1 MTDLAP
7 PSADRPLDP
16 QKLLRIANLTR
27 EVLEEARKL
36 GPDDSSVTELVALY
50 QRVKEQL
57 KLALPNFLFEELDQ
71 MELDLPFQD
80 EATASEVRVVYSA
93 LIGWLGGLF
102 QGLQASA
109 QAQVLSQL
117 PSHGELP
124 DEEKSP
130 AQSPPPEKKE
140 GYL

>member
-1 MTDLAP
+1 MTDDAP
-7 PSADRPLDP
+7 SSADRPLDP

-36 GPDDSSVTELVALY
+36 GPEDSSVAELATLY

-57 KLALPNFLFEELDQ
+57 KMALPNFLVEELEQ
-71 MELDLPFQD
+71 MELDLPFRD
-80 EATASEVRVVYSA
+80 DATASEVRVVYSA

-109 QAQVLSQL
+109 QAQVLSQPP
-117 PSHGELP
+117 PSGELP
-124 DEEKSP
+124 DQEKSP
-130 AQSPPPEKKE
+130 EQTLPAEKE

>member
-1 MTDLAP
+1 MTDTAP

-36 GPDDSSVTELVALY
+36 GPDDSSVAELAALY
-50 QRVKEQL
+50 KRVKEQL
-57 KLALPNFLFEELDQ
+57 KLALPNFLVEELDQ
-71 MELDLPFQD
+71 MELDLPFHD
-80 EATASEVRVVYSA
+80 DATASEVRVVYSA

-117 PSHGELP
+117 PGSDGDKADEKAVEQSLP
-124 DEEKSP
+124 AE
-130 AQSPPPEKKE
+130 KE

>member
-1 MTDLAP
+1 MTDQASS
-7 PSADRPLDP
+7 SADRPLDP

-36 GPDDSSVTELVALY
+36 GPDDSSVTELAALY
-50 QRVKEQL
+50 KRVKEQL
-57 KLALPNFLFEELDQ
+57 NLALPNFLVEELDQ
-71 MELDLPFQD
+71 MELDLPFRD
-80 EATASEVRVVYSA
+80 DATASEVRVVYSA

-117 PSHGELP
+117 PGPEGTQP
-124 DEEKSP
+124 DEKPDQESL
-130 AQSPPPEKKE
+130 PEKKE

>member
-1 MTDLAP
+1 MTEPTAT
-7 PSADRPLDP
+7 DRPLDP

-36 GPDDSSVTELVALY
+36 SPDDSSVAELAALY
-50 QRVKEQL
+50 KRVKEQL
-57 KLALPNFLFEELDQ
+57 KLALPNFLVEELDQ
-71 MELDLPFQD
+71 MELDLPFRD
-80 EATASEVRVVYSA
+80 DATASEVRVVYSA

-117 PSHGELP
+117 PGAGETQPDGKPSEQSLP
-124 DEEKSP
+124 AE
-130 AQSPPPEKKE
+130 KE

>member
-1 MTDLAP
+1 MSDPEEALE
-7 PSADRPLDP
+7 DRPLDP

-36 GPDDSSVTELVALY
+36 GPDESSVGELAALY

-57 KLALPNFLFEELDQ
+57 KQALPNFLVEELDQ
-71 MELDLPFQD
+71 MELDLPFRD
-80 EATASEVRVVYSA
+80 DATPSEVRVVYSA

-102 QGLQASA
+102 QGLQASV
-109 QAQVLSQL
+109 QAAALSQL
-117 PSHGELP
+117 PGGAQPGEQKP
-124 DEEKSP
+124 GPIPRTSP
-130 AQSPPPEKKE
+130 EKE

>member
-1 MTDLAP
+1 
-7 PSADRPLDP
+7 
-16 QKLLRIANLTR
+16 R

-36 GPDDSSVTELVALY
+36 GPEDSSVAELAALY

-57 KLALPNFLFEELDQ
+57 KMALPNFLFEELDQ
-71 MELDLPFQD
+71 MELDLPFRD

-109 QAQVLSQL
+109 QAQVQSQL
-117 PSHGELP
+117 PPSGELP
-124 DEEKSP
+124 DQEK
-130 AQSPPPEKKE
+130 PPEQTLPAEKE